1 MRSVSLLLFCFTLAV
16 PRFAEAV
23 ATEAAL
29 KAAFLFKFAGYV
41 EWPSQAFA
49 RAEAPFVIAVVGADD
64 IAVELERAVQGRT
77 IQDRPI
83 AVRRASGAAAAR
95 GAHMVFVGRTAPGG
109 QAVLAAAQAAGALAV
124 SEGIMGLDNG
134 AAINFVTVDDRI
146 AFEVSLDA
154 AERAG
159 LRISSRMLSVARRV
173 VPRPRTSGVPDTEL
187 ALHRMPR
194 EAAATRTLA

>member
-1 MRSVSLLLFCFTLAV
+1 MRAPALLLFCIALAV

-41 EWPSQAFA
+41 EWPAQAFP
-49 RAEAPFVIAVVGADD
+49 RADAPFVVAVVGADD
-64 IAVELERAVQGRT
+64 VAAELERAVQGRT

-83 AVRRASGAAAAR
+83 AVRRASGVAAVR
-95 GAHMVFVGRTAPGG
+95 GAHMVFVGRTAAAG

-124 SEGIMGLDNG
+124 SEGASGLDNG

-146 AFEVSLDA
+146 AFEISLDA
-154 AERAG
+154 SERAG
-159 LRISSRMLSVARRV
+159 LRISSRMLAVARRV
-173 VPRPRTSGVPDTEL
+173 VPRPRTSGLPETEL
-187 ALHRMPR
+187 ALYRPAR
-194 EAAATRTLA
+194 EAAAPRTLA